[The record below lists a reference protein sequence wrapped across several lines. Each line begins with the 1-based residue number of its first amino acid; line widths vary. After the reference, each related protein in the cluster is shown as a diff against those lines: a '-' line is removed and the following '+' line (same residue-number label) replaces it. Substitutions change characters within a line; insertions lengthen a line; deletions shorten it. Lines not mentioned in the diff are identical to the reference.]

1 VDRQSVLESLKLH
14 RPEINDRF
22 AIKDLAIF
30 GSIARDE
37 AGADSDI
44 DILVAFEGRA
54 DFDRFMELRFYLE
67 DLLGARVDL
76 VTQKAVRPPIRPNIE
91 KDLIHVA

>member
-1 VDRQSVLESLKLH
+1 VDRQRVLECLKQH

-30 GSIARDE
+30 GSVARDE
-37 AGADSDI
+37 ARDDSDI

-67 DLLGARVDL
+67 DLLGSRVDL
-76 VTQKAVRPPIRPNIE
+76 VTQKAVRPPIRPYIE

>member
-1 VDRQSVLESLKLH
+1 MNRHSVLECLRQH
-14 RPEINDRF
+14 RPEINERF

-30 GSIARDE
+30 GSIARDDAKSE
-37 AGADSDI
+37 SDI
-44 DILVAFEGRA
+44 DILVEFKGRA

-67 DLLGARVDL
+67 DLLGTKVDL
-76 VTQKAVRPPIRPNIE
+76 VTQKAIRSPIRPNIE

>member
-1 VDRQSVLESLKLH
+1 MNRRTVLECLKQH
-14 RPEINDRF
+14 RPEIKDRF

-30 GSIARDE
+30 GSVARDE
-37 AGADSDI
+37 AKGDSDI
-44 DILVAFEGRA
+44 DILVAFEGRT

-67 DLLGARVDL
+67 DLLGVRVDL
-76 VTQKAVRPPIRPNIE
+76 VTQKALRPQIRPNIE

>member
-1 VDRQSVLESLKLH
+1 VDRQHVLECLKRH

-22 AIKDLAIF
+22 AIRDLAIL
-30 GSIARDE
+30 GSVARDE
-37 AGADSDI
+37 ARGDSDI

-54 DFDRFMELRFYLE
+54 DFDWFMELRFYLE